1 MKTAPQAT
9 VPPSLVGHGDAVVST
24 SLMPDAQGFRATVE
38 RLLRL
43 TDEEFA
49 AVDPSTL
56 EPLRVTLPAT
66 RASPADVT

>member
-1 MKTAPQAT
+1 MQTDPQTA
-9 VPPSLVGHGDAVVST
+9 VMPSLVGDGAAVVST
-24 SLMPDAQGFRATVE
+24 SPMPDAQGFRATVE

-56 EPLRVTLPAT
+56 EPLRVTVPAT
-66 RASPADVT
+66 TASPADVT